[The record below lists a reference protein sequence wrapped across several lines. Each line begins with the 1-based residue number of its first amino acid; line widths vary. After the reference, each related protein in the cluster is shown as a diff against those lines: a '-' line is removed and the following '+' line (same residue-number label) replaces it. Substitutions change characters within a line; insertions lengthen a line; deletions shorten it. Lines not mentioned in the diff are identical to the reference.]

1 MKDNKLEALQVAIL
15 KTAKVICGTTLVVF
29 GVGLGTA
36 LLRDYNRS
44 KEVKKF
50 KHPKHDRK

>member
-15 KTAKVICGTTLVVF
+15 KTAKVLCGTTLVVF